1 MKNLTTKEKIY
12 YGILLVLF
20 LVGFGLVLWGA
31 IKIDNYPGMKELRKE
46 ALATVKPEYITGIV
60 LMCIGCV
67 FTYLKGL
74 FK

>member
-1 MKNLTTKEKIY
+1 MKILTTKEKIY
-12 YGILLVLF
+12 YGILFVLF

-31 IKIDNYPGMKELRKE
+31 IKIDNYPCMKELRKE
-46 ALATVKPEYITGIV
+46 ALATVKHQYITGIV
-60 LMCIGCV
+60 LMCVVYV